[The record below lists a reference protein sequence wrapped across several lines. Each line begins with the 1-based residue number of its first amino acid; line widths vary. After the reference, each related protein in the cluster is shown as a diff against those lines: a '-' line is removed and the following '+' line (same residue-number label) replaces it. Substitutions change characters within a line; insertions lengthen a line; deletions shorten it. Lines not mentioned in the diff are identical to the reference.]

1 MLVHCNECKTDDND
15 DNDDGD
21 SNANRHVC
29 QLPCLQAQLIGS
41 YKVSTVNGMT
51 CLYRQKQREFTVIYV
66 HFQHGLYQQRKQKS
80 PDFLFIR
87 KQYTLTITL
96 PLLQYSWILMMIM
109 NDDDYIN

>member
-15 DNDDGD
+15 NNDDGD

-41 YKVSTVNGMT
+41 YQVSTINGMA
-51 CLYRQKQREFTVIYV
+51 CLQTKNKGNSVIYV

-80 PDFLFIR
+80 PDLDIDDD
-87 KQYTLTITL
+87 
-96 PLLQYSWILMMIM
+96 
-109 NDDDYIN
+109 NDDDDDYIT